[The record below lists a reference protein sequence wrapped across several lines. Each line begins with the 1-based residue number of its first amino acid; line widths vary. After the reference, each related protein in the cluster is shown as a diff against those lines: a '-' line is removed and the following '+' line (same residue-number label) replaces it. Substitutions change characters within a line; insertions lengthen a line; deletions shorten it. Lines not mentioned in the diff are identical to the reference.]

1 MKNVLEKFV
10 DMCSLIQNN
19 DQKIFFPFDTVEY
32 TTDYSYLTEDKDYD
46 FLKEKMSNLITLLNQ
61 DNSLIEKDIETELWN
76 MI

>member
-1 MKNVLEKFV
+1 
-10 DMCSLIQNN
+10 LIQNN